1 MFRVTL
7 TLVALSLLYDGGHMK
22 RQSTRR
28 AAIVIFALGFGL
40 AGGVAVAPT
49 ALADPPYSSCKEAI
63 ADGAAPLFKGDP
75 GYDKKLDP
83 NGDGIAC
90 LAGSGATYFP
100 PKN

>member
-1 MFRVTL
+1 MFSVTL
-7 TLVALSLLYDGGHMK
+7 TLVVLSLFFYGGYMK

-28 AAIVIFALGFGL
+28 AAIVLFALGFGL

-49 ALADPPYSSCKEAI
+49 SSANPPYSSCKDAI